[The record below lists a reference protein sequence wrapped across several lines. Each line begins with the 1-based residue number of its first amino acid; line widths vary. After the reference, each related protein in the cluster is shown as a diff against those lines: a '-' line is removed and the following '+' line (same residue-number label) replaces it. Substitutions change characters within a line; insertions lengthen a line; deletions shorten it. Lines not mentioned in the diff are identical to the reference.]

1 MTLRSLLAIVL
12 ILCSLQIYAQRRP
25 ATRYII
31 DAGFGTSNA
40 VEPYTLGY
48 RSSTFGFFH
57 AELGARILMND
68 LFGYRIIAGYDK
80 IENAKNGKSLPFK
93 STYYRGSAEAIIDLG
108 ELLKFDQFTAV
119 FGLFLHGGV
128 GYSRLS
134 GSGKSEGMGH
144 FVNGLTVNL
153 KLSKRMTLN
162 YDLTRVN
169 HVYQQIKFDMQS
181 AHSELG
187 FDGLVFNMSLGLSV
201 ELGKMR

>member
-1 MTLRSLLAIVL
+1 MFRRLLLASVL
-12 ILCSLQIYAQRRP
+12 IFCSLQGIAQRRP
-25 ATRYII
+25 QTRYVL

-40 VEPYTLGY
+40 VEPYTIGY
-48 RSSTFGFFH
+48 RSSTFGLFH
-57 AELGARILMND
+57 AELGMRILMND
-68 LFGYRIIAGYDK
+68 LFGYRILAGYDN

-108 ELLKFDQFTAV
+108 EVLKFDQFTTV
-119 FGLFLHGGV
+119 FGLILHGGV

-134 GSGKSEGMGH
+134 GSGKSEGMAH

-153 KLSKRMTLN
+153 FLGDRLSIN

-187 FDGLVFNMSLGLSV
+187 FDGMIFNMSLGLSLR
-201 ELGKMR
+201 LGKLR